1 MPDDFLFRG
10 KSFEEYTYWQE
21 QDSKTLEKVNRL
33 LADIR
38 RNGYKGIGKPEPLKH
53 SQGKWSRR
61 IDKENRII
69 LPNRR
74 RHGIH
79 LCLPPPLRRLRK
91 EPPNAPPCHI

>member
-1 MPDDFLFRG
+1 MPDDLLFRG
-10 KSFEEYTYWQE
+10 KSFEEYMYWQE
-21 QDSKTLEKVNRL
+21 QDCKTLEKVNRL

-69 LPNRR
+69 YRIEGDTVFIYAC
-74 RHGIH
+74 RHH
-79 LCLPPPLRRLRK
+79 YDD
-91 EPPNAPPCHI
+91 